1 MRLMNFS
8 FSVGKDKKLRAL
20 PHTAGDALAMLDAL
34 GLLGKRW
41 RTLYGFMRGE
51 ELEKV
56 EFLFKV
62 YYPIYFVRKEGHVIP
77 VDALGLQKVEIVE
90 FLSLEDRY
98 GVYNSKFY
106 KFPLIGNERLK
117 KWAEATGEEEVQDGY
132 VIPSRLTKEDA
143 NYVAEEVMRIFR
155 GLEEGLERLKSNIND
170 NEEKLREG
178 IAAINKEYK
187 KLNEEYE
194 KKIAEK
200 TLEIEN
206 LLVECEKEAL
216 TDIKDKFKKLKE
228 LLRNEQ
234 RNLEVLIKNLR
245 DELKRIED
253 KMGKIIGE
261 CEVIRKEIV
270 SLQEKRERLMLKK
283 KKVEEGKEKFD
294 DIKQFLKDLEECEKM
309 IEEKANK
316 ESTILKELAEL
327 GEERDRIKVRINE
340 AQNTLSKLKEEENLL
355 PSREDIE
362 SRKAREDFFNRR
374 QLIIKELDTLLSQ
387 RNKKIQE
394 FRIKEKKMRMDFE
407 KIKKD
412 NNEMIKLLEEQ
423 ITKLKTLVWKDLEFV
438 GEDVELLYIPHYI
451 LSRNQTISIIEPPI
465 IMKGCKNVEGTRGIL
480 KRESL
485 ESVLVDWEVLSMLLF
500 EAREVF
506 DLLSLKNRDRIIK
519 GIEVLKEVGAITRL
533 QEAALLKI
541 IS

>member
-41 RTLYGFMRGE
+41 RTLYGFMSGE